1 MEVKWRTP
9 VLHARRNK
17 RTGEKIF
24 KTERC
29 LECKGDHFSTLISTM
44 IIIENDLENVD
55 IEEAGYML
63 SHLILCLYTTIYNL
77 MILIVKRTKE
87 RTKT

>member
-1 MEVKWRTP
+1 MEDKWRTS

-29 LECKGDHFSTLISTM
+29 LECMGDHFSTLISTM
-44 IIIENDLENVD
+44 IIIEYVD

-63 SHLILCLYTTIYNL
+63 SHMILCLYTTIGNL
-77 MILIVKRTKE
+77 MILILKRTKE
-87 RTKT
+87 STKT